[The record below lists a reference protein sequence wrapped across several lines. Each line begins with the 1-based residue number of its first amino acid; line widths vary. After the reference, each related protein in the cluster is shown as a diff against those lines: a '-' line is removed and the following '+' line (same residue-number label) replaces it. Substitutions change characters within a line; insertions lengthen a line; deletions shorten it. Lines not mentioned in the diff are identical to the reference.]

1 VEGRV
6 LMRSDDAYYRLAGLL
21 LSSTVTGSFTVSF
34 YARHLWRRINPVP
47 VALVIGLVGLLL
59 VLKQAIPEVDGDI
72 RGRFTSTAH
81 WRRVA

>member
-1 VEGRV
+1 
-6 LMRSDDAYYRLAGLL
+6 MRSDDAYYRLAGLL